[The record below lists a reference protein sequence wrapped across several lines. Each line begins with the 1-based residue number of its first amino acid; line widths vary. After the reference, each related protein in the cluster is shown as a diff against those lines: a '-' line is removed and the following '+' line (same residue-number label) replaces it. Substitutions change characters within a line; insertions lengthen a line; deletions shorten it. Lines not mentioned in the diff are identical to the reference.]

1 MMVGKSGI
9 VSANDRNMSALDGV
23 KLRRAYSC
31 AEDPEETT
39 TTTTTEAPETTTTTE
54 APSVTIP
61 HLLPNQTVRSHICDY
76 RTAGR

>member
-1 MMVGKSGI
+1 MVGKSHI

-31 AEDPEETT
+31 AEDP

-54 APSVTIP
+54 APPVTIP